1 VYRHILSLLS
11 EYFGGK
17 SQFVFMAG
25 LVLLALAVIL
35 LLLPPW
41 RKAVRAAW
49 EKGGWRGIVLGAVH
63 GLLNVLVGS
72 TLIGGLGGAM
82 LVQSGLFDEQHGQVT
97 QENYD
102 AIKTNWGSPHEQR
115 ELAVTHFITEEQTV
129 LLFKDGRQ
137 VTEEELGAG
146 KVKPPAPKPDDAAA
160 AEEEGKDEGK
170 GGGENPIKIK
180 RKVRKPVPQ
189 NSIVRGK
196 VDVDVKMNY
205 RPKGSAYYTCY
216 EDTWKLDYTVKNRSD
231 KATEAEFRFPMP
243 ADRGTYNQFAILVD
257 GKNWV
262 ENLILKD
269 NAQTWKMPMAPGQT
283 VNVQVTYASRGME
296 YLRYTPASMA
306 HREDYKVTM
315 RIHPHAKQG
324 DESAQGEQ
332 RFIWKKHMALPIG
345 SMTPPV
351 IKDSAADGEPMTL
364 EWDMASSATSLGMGV
379 ILPGIK
385 QPGYYVTRLL
395 HEAPLGLMLLAG
407 SLLVT
412 WMLLGRETDLFSLG
426 LLAVAYYL
434 FYTFVAY
441 LSYHLSSFDACFS
454 IAAAA
459 TLLLV
464 VLYLEMGWG
473 RTFASFQSIALVFA
487 FVVYYPLAVVEDKY
501 TGLLVQILYWGLA
514 LYIAML
520 AVARIWAARREGRE
534 A

>member
-11 EYFGGK
+11 VYFSGK
-17 SQFVFMAG
+17 AHYVFMAG
-25 LVLLALAVIL
+25 MVLLALSVIL

-41 RKAVRAAW
+41 RKAVKAAW
-49 EKGGWRGIVLGAVH
+49 EKGGWRGIVLGTVH
-63 GLLNVLVGS
+63 GLLNVLVGGS
-72 TLIGGLGGAM
+72 IVGALGGAM

-97 QENYD
+97 QQNYD

-115 ELAVTHFITEEQTV
+115 ELSVAHYVTEEQNI

-137 VTEEELGAG
+137 VAEEELGAARG
-146 KVKPPAPKPDDAAA
+146 SPGPVRPPDASVTAD
-160 AEEEGKDEGK
+160 EGKDESK
-170 GGGENPIKIK
+170 AGGESPIKIK
-180 RKVRKPVPQ
+180 RKVRKAVPQ
-189 NSIVRGK
+189 NSLVRGR
-196 VDVDVKMNY
+196 VDVDIKMNY

-243 ADRGTYNQFAILVD
+243 ADQGTYSQFAILVD

-262 ENLILKD
+262 ENLVLRD
-269 NAQTWKMPMAPGQT
+269 NAQTWKMPMQAGQT
-283 VNVQVTYASRGME
+283 VNVQVQYASRGME

-306 HREDYKVTM
+306 HREDYKVTL
-315 RIHPHAKQG
+315 RIFPHTKRG
-324 DESAQGEQ
+324 DEPAQGEQ
-332 RFIWKKHMALPIG
+332 QFLWKKHMGLPIG

-351 IKDSAADGEPMTL
+351 IKDSPAAGEPMTL

-395 HEAPLGLMLLAG
+395 HEAPLGLMLVAAVLV
-407 SLLVT
+407 VT

-426 LLAVAYYL
+426 LLSVAYYL

-464 VLYLEMGWG
+464 ILYLRLGWG
-473 RTFASFQSIALVFA
+473 SGFATFQSILLVAA
-487 FVVYYPLAVVEDKY
+487 FVIYYPLAVVEDKY

-514 LYIAML
+514 LYVAML
-520 AVARIWAARREGRE
+520 AVAQIWSARRKCGE